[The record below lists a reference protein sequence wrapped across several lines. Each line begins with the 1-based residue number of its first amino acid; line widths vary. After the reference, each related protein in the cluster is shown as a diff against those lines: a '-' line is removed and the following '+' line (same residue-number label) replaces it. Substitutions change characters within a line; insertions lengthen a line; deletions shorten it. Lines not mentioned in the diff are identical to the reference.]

1 MKLSVKKLHKVN
13 NIILDFRIKRT
24 YNGPLLY
31 CFKLYIIY
39 IYMEV
44 TNMAKWSERIEKIVK
59 ENQEM
64 IDLFH
69 EFDKRITHYRDA
81 GEYKRYTQLFDN
93 MCNILIRLESE
104 DAFNAVMLKVFWK
117 QPYFSKLLELLR
129 EKRTKELKE
138 EEKQEIEDECAIVDT
153 FYDQLVN

>member
-1 MKLSVKKLHKVN
+1 
-13 NIILDFRIKRT
+13 
-24 YNGPLLY
+24 
-31 CFKLYIIY
+31 
-39 IYMEV
+39 MEV

-59 ENQEM
+59 ENQEI

-69 EFDKRITHYRDA
+69 EYDKRITHYRDA

-153 FYDQLVN
+153 FYDPACQLNKIRLKSYEKNSVINEVDESDIDVNIREDRTIDIKSEV